1 MLILMRNYTSF
12 RAILLTMVFASFLLT
27 TETTIAQTPVI
38 DCNDVISCGQSE
50 PWKDYSNL
58 GFSVDGCR
66 INPRFRITK
75 CCAGGLCKYIVDLQS
90 IVTFTNNCVKTPEEI
105 RIEAIKFIMSKTPEL
120 FNIGFGQSYELHF
133 KQPKCMTNENYNF
146 FTINYTISNPCDPD
160 DCCLAVYNLASFP
173 DKVRIVNQSPY
184 NNSYVTCV
192 EPGGTG
198 CQFTCN
204 SVDFTPMFDIPFSDY
219 TGGGDPCLADCFW
232 RLDGNNN
239 VTPQSFLGPTN
250 NMPLILKTVENSIYL
265 APNNIPTIVV
275 SVNPTCK
282 TEISGKVYINASG
295 TYNLPSDISL
305 AVGGKIIA
313 EEVIV
318 KLKTSWPDYVFGD
331 DYELIPLNQLES
343 RIKERGA
350 LPGIPTAEEMQKD
363 ANIPIGEM
371 NLKLLQ
377 KIEELTLY
385 LIELENKNQGL
396 EQRMKLL
403 EGK

>member
-1 MLILMRNYTSF
+1 
-12 RAILLTMVFASFLLT
+12 
-27 TETTIAQTPVI
+27 
-38 DCNDVISCGQSE
+38 
-50 PWKDYSNL
+50 
-58 GFSVDGCR
+58 
-66 INPRFRITK
+66 
-75 CCAGGLCKYIVDLQS
+75 
-90 IVTFTNNCVKTPEEI
+90 
-105 RIEAIKFIMSKTPEL
+105 
-120 FNIGFGQSYELHF
+120 
-133 KQPKCMTNENYNF
+133 
-146 FTINYTISNPCDPD
+146 
-160 DCCLAVYNLASFP
+160 
-173 DKVRIVNQSPY
+173 
-184 NNSYVTCV
+184 
-192 EPGGTG
+192 
-198 CQFTCN
+198 
-204 SVDFTPMFDIPFSDY
+204 
-219 TGGGDPCLADCFW
+219 
-232 RLDGNNN
+232 
-239 VTPQSFLGPTN
+239 
-250 NMPLILKTVENSIYL
+250 MPLILKTVENSIYL